1 MDNISKDPMTKNKN
15 KETKNNKKLN
25 FIFKKIDKNDSSN
38 IENTLPC
45 STLIKDSD
53 ICLDNFLE

>member
-1 MDNISKDPMTKNKN
+1 MDNISKDLETENKKIKN
-15 KETKNNKKLN
+15 TKKLN
-25 FIFKKIDKNDSSN
+25 FKFKKIDKNDSSD
-38 IENTLPC
+38 IENTLTC

>member
-1 MDNISKDPMTKNKN
+1 MDNISKDPNTENQTKKTQNT
-15 KETKNNKKLN
+15 KELN
-25 FIFKKIDKNDSSN
+25 FKFNKIDNDDSSN
-38 IENTLPC
+38 IKNIQPC